1 MQVKSHM
8 SWCFVSEFSFA
19 SNIVSFYVPCL
30 LSLPYSMRTHEGK
43 DKTEGNGYKI

>member
-19 SNIVSFYVPCL
+19 SNSVSSYVPCL
-30 LSLPYSMRTHEGK
+30 LPYYMHAHEGK
-43 DKTEGNGYKI
+43 EEIELN

>member
-19 SNIVSFYVPCL
+19 SGSVVSSYVPCL
-30 LSLPYSMRTHEGK
+30 LSLPYYMHAHEGK
-43 DKTEGNGYKI
+43 DETEIN